1 MKFIKR
7 NYGWM
12 LVAILAIL
20 PLFIIFGMVNIDY
33 ANGLSISLIEDTA
46 SEGRSTLEM
55 LYHISGEF
63 AIRWMTAVL
72 TCTPIFILF
81 GINNLF
87 VRQAM
92 GIATAVW
99 SLLHFIIF
107 VWGEGLLETFTQANY
122 IAGFI
127 AVLIL
132 LPLLFTSNRKSMK
145 RLKSK
150 WKQLQSLAYVAIVL
164 SLLHVALLDKTWLIY
179 AVIVGM
185 GFIIRIP
192 PIKKSILAYRIH
204 QRKLKEI

>member
-72 TCTPIFILF
+72 TCTPFFILF

-164 SLLHVALLDKTWLIY
+164 SLLHVALLDKTWLVY

>member
-1 MKFIKR
+1 MNFIKR

-12 LVAILAIL
+12 IVAVLAIL
-20 PLFIIFGMVNIDY
+20 PLFIIFGMFNIEFS
-33 ANGLSISLIEDTA
+33 NGLSISLIEGA
-46 SEGRSTLEM
+46 GSEGRSTLEM

-72 TCTPIFILF
+72 TCTPFFILF
-81 GINNLF
+81 GVNNLF

-99 SLLHFIIF
+99 SILHFIIF

-145 RLKSK
+145 RLKVK
-150 WKQLQSLAYVAIVL
+150 WKKLQSLAYVAIIL

-179 AVIVGM
+179 AVIVGL
-185 GFIIRIP
+185 GFIIRIT
-192 PIKKSILAYRIH
+192 PIKESIMAYRLQI
-204 QRKLKEI
+204 KKI

>member
-33 ANGLSISLIEDTA
+33 ANGLSISLIENTA

-150 WKQLQSLAYVAIVL
+150 WKQLQSLAYVAIIL
-164 SLLHVALLDKTWLIY
+164 SLLHVALLDKTWLVY
-179 AVIVGM
+179 AVIVGL

>member
-72 TCTPIFILF
+72 TCTPFFILF

-179 AVIVGM
+179 AVIVGL

>member
-1 MKFIKR
+1 MI
-7 NYGWM
+7 
-12 LVAILAIL
+12 VAVLAIL
-20 PLFIIFGMVNIDY
+20 PLFIIFGMFNIEFS
-33 ANGLSISLIEDTA
+33 NGLSISLIEGA
-46 SEGRSTLEM
+46 GSEGRSTLEM

-72 TCTPIFILF
+72 TCTPFFILF
-81 GINNLF
+81 GVNNLF

-99 SLLHFIIF
+99 SILHFIIF

-132 LPLLFTSNRKSMK
+132 LPLLYTSNRKSMK
-145 RLKSK
+145 RLKAK
-150 WKQLQSLAYVAIVL
+150 WKKLQSLAYVAIIL

-179 AVIVGM
+179 AVIVGL
-185 GFIIRIP
+185 GFIIRIT
-192 PIKKSILAYRIH
+192 PIKESIKTYRLHNKKI
-204 QRKLKEI
+204 

>member
-1 MKFIKR
+1 
-7 NYGWM
+7 M

-72 TCTPIFILF
+72 TCTPFFILF

-132 LPLLFTSNRKSMK
+132 LPLLFTSNRISMK

-150 WKQLQSLAYVAIVL
+150 WKQLQSLAYVAIIL
-164 SLLHVALLDKTWLIY
+164 SLLHVALLDKTWLVY
-179 AVIVGM
+179 AVIVGL

>member
-33 ANGLSISLIEDTA
+33 ANGLSISLIENTA

-132 LPLLFTSNRKSMK
+132 LPLLFTSNRISMK

-150 WKQLQSLAYVAIVL
+150 WKQLQSLAYVAIIL